1 MGRRGFLSPARGG
14 SRSRLCQRTPRS
26 LTRCRG
32 CNPRGVA
39 APKKVQGFHLLRPM
53 PGLPWPALDAATQAN
68 LWPTKSAITSMP
80 ARDADVMALPQEP
93 SDVFPQLSAYDQR
106 DVASVFL
113 SERCGDLRKRCSSI
127 SHISHLL
134 NLLFCVFTTPV
145 LFAHCHSGSAASRPI
160 LHVLRVVAVIQM
172 IGVDAGRDIARMAYK
187 FLRRTKCLRI

>member
-1 MGRRGFLSPARGG
+1 MMVLVFPRRYAGHLATECPKSAVAFGFAGG
-14 SRSRLCQRTPRS
+14 ES
-26 LTRCRG
+26 
-32 CNPRGVA
+32 VA
-39 APKKVQGFHLLRPM
+39 H
-53 PGLPWPALDAATQAN
+53 
-68 LWPTKSAITSMP
+68 AITSKP